1 MRGSAFRIMGLFTV
15 LLIQIQIKAQACCSD
30 EKNVQTFTIQ
40 TNLPQHQIETQL
52 NGKLIGYVEPS
63 LGIYR
68 IRLNDLKT
76 LASEQFIN
84 LSDKQY
90 FVFAQQL
97 HSKVSLRVST
107 PNDPGYSQQYCYN
120 YTQTNKVWDYNK
132 GGLNRRG
139 DTLVIGYVDNGFDT
153 THPDLFPNLRINYKE
168 IQWNGIDEDS
178 NGYTDDYFGWN
189 GGDSNGVV
197 VDYLNGPAH
206 GTHVAGVMGA
216 RGNNGV
222 GVTGVNWNIKILPCV
237 FWSRKFDETENGIYR
252 SLAYLLKMR
261 KLFNQSQGKK
271 GADIISV
278 NLSFGFEGNNPR
290 PADYPIFCNLIDS
303 LYQNGILVSCAT
315 TNNGTNVS
323 ITGDIP
329 TLCPSNGLISATTTN
344 EFDVFPTTGYNGYS
358 PTDVDLAAPGFN
370 IYSTNSVSGQT
381 GGGYT
386 SRSGTSFASPQVAST
401 AALIHSH
408 VCEYYL
414 QLMDTLPDSAVRLM
428 KQWIL
433 EGTDKLPSLSG
444 KTLTGGRL
452 NAWNAF
458 LKMDAWCMQRD
469 TVYRNAKTYNPAKTQ
484 ISFYPNPASAGQSI
498 MLQSRNATNTR
509 LLLYSINGK
518 LIYTAETGNNGVFT
532 LPANLSAGT
541 YIVQTAIGRSKL
553 IVY

>member
-1 MRGSAFRIMGLFTV
+1 MRRKVFHIMGLLTV
-15 LLIQIQIKAQACCSD
+15 LLIHLCLKAQLYQKEVGA
-30 EKNVQTFTIQ
+30 QTFTIQ
-40 TNLPQHQIETQL
+40 TDLPINQIEKQL
-52 NGKLIGYVEPS
+52 NCKLTATVEPW

-68 IRLNDLKT
+68 ITRNSEIP
-76 LASEQFIN
+76 LASQQYISV
-84 LSDKQY
+84 SDKSY

-97 HSKVSLRVST
+97 HSNVTLRVST
-107 PNDPGYSQQYCYN
+107 PNDPSYGQQYYYN

-153 THPDLFPNLRINYKE
+153 THPDLFPNLRINHKE

-197 VDYLNGPAH
+197 VDYLNGAAH

-216 RGNNGV
+216 RGNNGI
-222 GVTGVNWNIKILPCV
+222 GITGVNWSIKILPCV
-237 FWSRKFDETENGIYR
+237 FWARQFDQTENGIYR
-252 SLAYLLKMR
+252 SLGYLLKMR
-261 KLFNQSQGKK
+261 KLFNQSHGKK
-271 GADIISV
+271 GADIVSV

-303 LYQNGILVSCAT
+303 LYINGILVSCAT
-315 TNNGTNVS
+315 TNNNTNV
-323 ITGDIP
+323 TANGDIP
-329 TLCPSNGLISATTTN
+329 TLCPSNGLISVTTTN
-344 EFDVFPTTGYNGYS
+344 ELDIFPTNGNGYS

-370 IYSTNSVSGQT
+370 IYSTNSIINQS
-381 GGGYT
+381 GGGY
-386 SRSGTSFASPQVAST
+386 SSSSGTSFASPQVAST

-414 QLMDTLPDSAVRLM
+414 KLMDTLPDSAVRLM

-433 EGTDKLPSLSG
+433 QGTDKLPSLG
-444 KTLTGGRL
+444 DKTLTGGRL

-458 LKMDAWCMQRD
+458 LKMDAWCLQRD
-469 TVYRNAKTYNPAKTQ
+469 TVYRNAKTYNPAKAQ
-484 ISFYPNPASAGQSI
+484 ISLYPNPAKSGQNI
-498 MLQSRNATNTR
+498 MLQSRNAANTK
-509 LLLYSINGK
+509 LLLYNISGK
-518 LIYTAETGNNGVFT
+518 LISSTTTDYNGVFS
-532 LPANLSAGT
+532 LPSNLSAGT
-541 YIVQTAIGRSKL
+541 YFVQTPLGRSKF